1 MKRTSVVALL
11 AIALSLA
18 LVTGCSKQI
27 TSAEAAGNDGS
38 SSVPFHHSSQ
48 PAVTQVT
55 VPAGTP
61 VAIRM
66 QTAVSSKTASAGQHF
81 QAVLDEPITIE
92 GKTVAARGTDV
103 TGRVVS
109 ARSSGRLHKPGYL
122 RLTLDSITLGGKR
135 LPLETSSIFVQG
147 SSHKK
152 RNAVMIGGGAG
163 AGALIGALAG
173 GPKGALIGSAIG
185 AGAGTGTAYATGK
198 KEVGIGV
205 ERRLT
210 FRLIQP
216 LTTQTQS

>member
-11 AIALSLA
+11 AIALSLG
-18 LVTGCSKQI
+18 LVTGCSRQI
-27 TSAEAAGNDGS
+27 TSAEAAGNDDS
-38 SSVPFHHSSQ
+38 STLPFHHDSQ
-48 PAVTQVT
+48 AAVTQVT

-66 QTAVSSKTASAGQHF
+66 QTSVSSKTASAGQNF
-81 QAVLDEPITIE
+81 QAVLDEPITVE
-92 GKTVAARGTDV
+92 GKTVAPRGADV

-109 ARSSGRLHKPGYL
+109 AHSSGRLHKPGYL
-122 RLTLDSITLGGKR
+122 RLTLDSITLEGKK

-216 LTTQTQS
+216 LTAQTQS

>member
-18 LVTGCSKQI
+18 LVNGCSKQI

-48 PAVTQVT
+48 PTVTQAT

-92 GKTVAARGTDV
+92 GKTVAPRGADV

-122 RLTLDSITLGGKR
+122 RLTLDSITLD
-135 LPLETSSIFVQG
+135 
-147 SSHKK
+147 
-152 RNAVMIGGGAG
+152 GGAG

>member
-1 MKRTSVVALL
+1 MKRISTMASV

-18 LVTGCSKQI
+18 LIAGCSKQV
-27 TSAEAAGNDGS
+27 TSAEAAGNDS
-38 SSVPFHHSSQ
+38 SSALPFHRNSQ
-48 PAVTQVT
+48 AAVAQTT

-61 VAIRM
+61 IAIRM
-66 QTAVSSKTASAGQHF
+66 QTSVSSKTASAGEHF
-81 QAVLDEPITIE
+81 QAVLDEPITVD
-92 GKTVAARGTDV
+92 GKTVAPRGADV

-122 RLTLDSITLGGKR
+122 RLTLDSITLNGKN

-216 LTTQTQS
+216 LTTQG

>member
-1 MKRTSVVALL
+1 MKRTSVVGVL
-11 AIALSLA
+11 AILLSLGLIA
-18 LVTGCSKQI
+18 ECSKQV
-27 TSAEAAGNDGS
+27 TTAEAAGNGDS
-38 SSVPFHHSSQ
+38 AALPFHSASPAAVSQ
-48 PAVTQVT
+48 LT
-55 VPAGTP
+55 VPAGTLI
-61 VAIRM
+61 AIRM
-66 QTAVSSKTASAGQHF
+66 QSSVSSKTASAGQHF
-81 QAVLDEPITIE
+81 QAVLDEPIVVE
-92 GKTVAARGTDV
+92 GKTVAERGAEV
-103 TGRVVS
+103 AGRVVS

-122 RLTLDSITLGGKR
+122 RLTLASITLSGKR

-185 AGAGTGTAYATGK
+185 AGAGTGSAYATGK

-216 LTTQTQS
+216 LAT